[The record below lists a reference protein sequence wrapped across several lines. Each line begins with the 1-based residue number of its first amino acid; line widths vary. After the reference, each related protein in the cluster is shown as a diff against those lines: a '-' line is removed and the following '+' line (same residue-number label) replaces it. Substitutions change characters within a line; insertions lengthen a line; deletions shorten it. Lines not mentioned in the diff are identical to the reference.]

1 MNYELKAVIN
11 GVEIGELQSEVN
23 TEDGISYRA
32 PSITDVKL
40 VNCTTLKTMEIG
52 ATASDCL
59 TLTVLNPFK
68 TSFDGDKVEFYI
80 SPVEPDELSVMELLD
95 EEVGDEISDEVLDE
109 DEFDSEIEED
119 EEEGEELTEEETE
132 DSELAAS
139 ELEMQQYMFLEGEE
153 TTSEDEDTDE
163 GEEEAWQKVGVYY
176 VYSQKN
182 ISGGVILTCYDGFS
196 RMNDTY
202 VPTEKNGTVQQLY
215 DDLRAQVLAN
225 CDIAVDEFEF
235 DDLHNIEI
243 KWDFACSYRNALGFF
258 AGIAGG
264 FGDFDNE
271 GNAGISF
278 YSFTDNILLES
289 DVISYSDSMGEILL
303 DGISCNISADNLG
316 TDIIEIGAGQSI
328 SFNNPFVTESI
339 LEDIFTEYRGIRF
352 TGAELTVRWDDS
364 LVSGTFAR
372 IFTEDE
378 YRNYLGLNNA
388 LSQEGLTDDEAFEIK
403 SGMNSLGK
411 VILISSQTI
420 SFSGEVTST
429 ITSVCDSETMK
440 ECQIESPF
448 DTKVK
453 TAYAKADAA
462 QSAADEAAE
471 SASQANSL
479 AETAQASADQA
490 KQSADAAKTAADN
503 AQSAVDAVE
512 ADVTTLET
520 SVNNAQAAA
529 DNAQKAAE
537 TAKTAA
543 DTAQRSAESAAA
555 EAETAKTNAAAAQ
568 SKADE
573 AAGSAASAQETAEDA
588 VTKAQAAQ
596 TTADAAKSEVAQAN
610 KEIDGLATSLETTK
624 KTIEADYSKKTE
636 LSEAKASLQAQITEN
651 AAQIEITHSKVIEVD
666 ETANDAKKKAEA
678 ANTAAGK
685 AQTDATAAKTAA
697 ANAQTAADNAKTAAD
712 NAQSEADAAKTAAT
726 NAKSVADKAQSD
738 LEAAQADLATVS
750 SRVDA
755 TEEDIAAAQKAV
767 TIAQAAAD
775 KAKQDAAAAQTKA
788 ETAQSAADDAAT
800 EATNAQTKADAAKTA
815 ADDAALAASN
825 AQTDATAAK
834 TAAANAQEAAET
846 AQTTANTA
854 KTNAAT
860 AQTKAEQAA
869 TDAAAAQTTA
879 DAAKTKA
886 ETAQSDLT
894 KAKENLEAVKSRVD
908 ATEEDIAA
916 AERAVQTAQLK
927 ADVAAVSAAA
937 AQSTADTAKADA
949 ATAQTAAD
957 KAKADAAKAQTAAD
971 SAKAAAEAAQLD
983 VDSLKT
989 RVTKTET
996 DIKKNADAIALT
1008 ATKEEVTETLGGYYT
1023 KEEADAAVE
1032 VTAGGIRQEV
1042 SNTYATKQGLADANT
1057 QIETNKSQIE
1067 QTAKQLKLLIKSGD
1081 TESSLVLTDKLIELA
1096 AAGIN
1101 LKGLVSFSGLDT
1113 EAQGKIID
1121 AQETANSAV
1130 AKSDLVSG
1138 IVNGADTFDIS
1149 VSGSL
1154 SEESAQIDTQEA
1166 SGKFTTPG
1174 EYVFSYSG
1182 SGWELDGNDVVL
1194 SDYGITL
1201 IETPAAG
1208 DTITVIYDD
1217 SGLVDAIDELNK
1229 RADEIDSDVGS
1240 LNDTT
1245 SNLQEQTDSLCE
1257 ATSNLREQ
1265 TNGLSAATSKLQ
1277 AVQETT
1283 SKEMTGL
1290 AEEMKGYR
1298 GCVVIDGDEPS
1309 ITIGA
1314 GSDVQTNLKITPEK
1328 MSFMNNGNEAASLSN
1343 DTLKADSAEIT
1354 NLYMRSVDD
1363 AGAVVGTLGWVA
1375 RANGHLSLKVIGG

>member
-1 MNYELKAVIN
+1 MNYDLKAVIN
-11 GVEIGELQSEVN
+11 GIELGEMQESAVSAN
-23 TEDGISYRA
+23 DISYIA
-32 PSITDVKL
+32 PSITNVKL
-40 VNCTTLKTMEIG
+40 IDSASSKTMEIG
-52 ATASDCL
+52 STASDCL
-59 TLTVLNPFK
+59 ILTVLNPFK
-68 TSFDGDKVEFYI
+68 EHFDGDKIELYI
-80 SPVEPDELSVMELLD
+80 SPVESDHMTEKERLE
-95 EEVGDEISDEVLDE
+95 EEVGDDISDEVIDE
-109 DEFDSEIEED
+109 DDLDHEID
-119 EEEGEELTEEETE
+119 DDDEEGEEVTDDDLEDAETA
-132 DSELAAS
+132 DSEL
-139 ELEMQQYMFLEGEE
+139 EQGQYIFFEGEE
-153 TTSEDEDTDE
+153 DIAVDEDTDE
-163 GEEEAWQKVGVYY
+163 AEEETWHKAGTYY
-176 VYSQKN
+176 VYTQKN
-182 ISGGVILTCYDGFS
+182 ADGGIVLTCYDGFS
-196 RMNDTY
+196 RMNGIY
-202 VPTEKNGTVQQLY
+202 VPSFNAGTPQGFY
-215 DDLRAQVLAN
+215 NDLKAQVLLD
-225 CDIAVDEFEF
+225 CGITLDDFEF
-235 DDLHNIEI
+235 DDIYNTEI
-243 KWDFACSYRNALGFF
+243 KWDFECSYRKALGYL
-258 AGIAGG
+258 AGLVGG
-264 FGDFDNE
+264 FAEFDEN
-271 GNAGISF
+271 GIAGISF
-278 YSFTDNILLES
+278 YAFSDNIILES
-289 DVISYSDSMGEILL
+289 DLISYTETSVGEILV
-303 DGISCNISADNLG
+303 DGISCNISIDGLG
-316 TDIIEIGAGQSI
+316 TQNIETGAGQSI

-339 LEDIFTEYRGIRF
+339 LEDIFETYRGIRF
-352 TGAELTVRWDDS
+352 TGAVLNVKWEET

-372 IFTEDE
+372 LFTEDE
-378 YRNYLGLNNA
+378 YRNYIGLKNA
-388 LSQEGLTDDEAFEIK
+388 LDQPDLTSEEIM
-403 SGMNSLGK
+403 GIRTNMNFLGK
-411 VILISSQTI
+411 VIFISSQAIDFT
-420 SFSGEVTST
+420 GEATSW
-429 ITSVCDSETMK
+429 ITSVYDGESVK
-440 ECQIESPF
+440 ENQIESPF
-448 DTKVK
+448 DTKIKRAYVK
-453 TAYAKADAA
+453 TAEA
-462 QSAADEAAE
+462 QAAADEAAG
-471 SASQANSL
+471 SASQANTL
-479 AETAQASADQA
+479 AEAAQASADQA

-512 ADVTTLET
+512 ADVASLET
-520 SVNNAQAAA
+520 SV
-529 DNAQKAAE
+529 DNAQKAADNAQAAAV

-543 DTAQRSAESAAA
+543 DNAQQSADNAAA

-568 SKADE
+568 TKAEE
-573 AAGSAASAQETAEDA
+573 AAGSAASAQETAANA

-596 TTADAAKSEVAQAN
+596 TTADAARSEVAQAN
-610 KEIDGLATSLETTK
+610 EEIEGLSTSLETTK
-624 KTIEADYSKKTE
+624 QTLEADYSKKTD
-636 LSEAKASLQAQITEN
+636 LSTVQANLQAQITEN
-651 AAQIEITHSKVIEVD
+651 AAQIEITHSKIVKVD
-666 ETANDAKKKAEA
+666 ETANDAKEKAEA
-678 ANTAAGK
+678 ASTAAGK

-750 SRVDA
+750 GRVDA
-755 TEEDIAAAQKAV
+755 TEEEIAAAQKAV
-767 TIAQAAAD
+767 TTAQAAAD

-800 EATNAQTKADAAKTA
+800 KATNAQTKADAAKTA

-846 AQTTANTA
+846 AQATANTA

-894 KAKENLEAVKSRVD
+894 KAKENLEAVKNRVD

-916 AERAVQTAQLK
+916 AEQAVQTAQSK
-927 ADVAAVSAAA
+927 AAAAAVSAAA

-1032 VTAGGIRQEV
+1032 VTAGSIRQEV

-1101 LKGLVSFSGLDT
+1101 LKGLVSFSGLDSD
-1113 EAQGKIID
+1113 AQKKVND
-1121 AQETANSAV
+1121 AQETANGAA
-1130 AKSDLVSG
+1130 AKADLVAG
-1138 IVNGADTFDIS
+1138 IVSGTDTFDIS

-1154 SEESAQIDTQEA
+1154 SEESAQIDIQA
-1166 SGKFTTPG
+1166 ASGSGKFMTPG
-1174 EYVFSYSG
+1174 EYTFSYLD
-1182 SGWELDGNDVVL
+1182 SGWKLGGNSVTL
-1194 SDYGITL
+1194 SEYGITL
-1201 IETPAAG
+1201 NGTPAAG
-1208 DTITVIYDD
+1208 DTITVVYDE
-1217 SGLVDAIDELNK
+1217 SGLVDDIDELNK
-1229 RADEIDSDVGS
+1229 RTDEISSDVGS
-1240 LNDTT
+1240 LRDA
-1245 SNLQEQTDSLCE
+1245 SSELH
-1257 ATSNLREQ
+1257 EQ
-1265 TNGLSAATSKLQ
+1265 TNGLSEATSKLKT
-1277 AVQETT
+1277 VQEATT
-1283 SKEMTGL
+1283 KEL
-1290 AEEMKGYR
+1290 AGMAKELEGYR
-1298 GCVVIDGDEPS
+1298 GCVVINGNEPS

-1314 GSDVQTNLKITPEK
+1314 GSDAKTNLKITPEK

-1363 AGAVVGTLGWVA
+1363 SGNVVGTLGWIA
-1375 RANGHLSLKVIGG
+1375 RANGHLSLKVIG